1 MAPRSLASGTL
12 SFGLVS
18 IPVKL
23 FAATESSAGVSFNL
37 LHAKC
42 GSRLKQPY
50 ICPKDGEV
58 VSRDATVKGYEFQK
72 DRYVTFTPEELKA
85 LEQASTQTIEIA
97 EFVPAEKVDAL
108 YFEKAYFLGP
118 DKGGARAYRLL
129 AEALRRAGKAAVAR
143 YAARGKQ
150 YLVMIRPSGGRLV
163 MHELHYAD
171 EVRKAEEIPVDE
183 VELKE
188 PEMQLALQL
197 VEQTSVDSFRPEA
210 YQDDVKKRTL
220 ALIERKVQGQEI
232 AMAPA
237 EEPRGQVVDL
247 MEALKASLSASK
259 LGPARPDAA
268 PQSSTSVAEVGLVAV
283 PPAAVL
289 EGVEAPVRA
298 RRAPRAEAARS
309 SKK

>member
-1 MAPRSLASGTL
+1 
-12 SFGLVS
+12 
-18 IPVKL
+18 
-23 FAATESSAGVSFNL
+23 
-37 LHAKC
+37 
-42 GSRLKQPY
+42 
-50 ICPKDGEV
+50 
-58 VSRDATVKGYEFQK
+58 
-72 DRYVTFTPEELKA
+72 
-85 LEQASTQTIEIA
+85 
-97 EFVPAEKVDAL
+97 
-108 YFEKAYFLGP
+108 
-118 DKGGARAYRLL
+118 
-129 AEALRRAGKAAVAR
+129 
-143 YAARGKQ
+143 
-150 YLVMIRPSGGRLV
+150 MIRPSGGRLV

>member
-23 FAATESSAGVSFNL
+23 YAATESSAGVSFNL
-37 LHAKC
+37 LHVKC

-50 ICPKDGEV
+50 FCPKEGEV
-58 VSRDATVKGYEFQK
+58 VSRDATVKGFEFQK

-85 LEQASTQTIEIA
+85 IEQTSTQAIEIA

-108 YFEKAYFLGP
+108 FFEKAYFLGP

-129 AEALRRAGKAAVAR
+129 VEALRRTGKVAVAR

-163 MHELHYAD
+163 MQELHYAD
-171 EVRKAEEIPVDE
+171 EVRRAEEIPLDE

-188 PEMQLALQL
+188 PEVQLALQF
-197 VEQTSVDSFRPEA
+197 VEQTSTDAFRPEA

-232 AMAPA
+232 AVAPT

-247 MEALKASLSASK
+247 MEALKASLAAARQ
-259 LGPARPDAA
+259 GPDRPEVSPPSSEPVPGPDAA
-268 PQSSTSVAEVGLVAV
+268 
-283 PPAAVL
+283 AAAAAP
-289 EGVEAPVRA
+289 EAAEAPVRS

-309 SKK
+309 SRK